1 MNSAKSSSPK
11 GAAGRFTV
19 DGPNAVGIVSI
30 CKFKDEAWEFC
41 KYLPGDKPGVLGG
54 QEFEFKASRAIPT
67 RKSNFESPVFTENL
81 LPWEDAAVYQSSAE
95 AVINTPR
102 PGRWSEIDSAWRE
115 QWDAM
120 RLGRP
125 VQEAMDELVSIVQPM
140 LEDGIDPPMPR
151 KILVTTTSLLVSGG
165 PTLQDNREKARA
177 LLERACASR
186 PDIVCLPETVTSYG
200 IPYTD
205 VNDVAETVPGPFTE
219 MASSVAR
226 RHGTYIICPVLRR
239 RDGRI
244 YNAAVLLDRQGQIV
258 GTYDKLHPVVSEAH
272 DQFEKGVTPGNTLK
286 VFDTDFGRIGILICF
301 DINWRQEWARLK
313 EMGAEIVFWP
323 SAYDGGLP
331 LQARALDHH
340 YYVVSAVKQE
350 HARIIDMLS
359 SVLVETGPYT
369 DIAEAVID
377 LDKKV
382 FSTDYNLHKLPA
394 LRLKYGRDVTIDMRC
409 DEDMFS
415 LESQR
420 ADLSVADLMAEFGM
434 QTWSEYIARASATQD
449 AGRLE

>member
-1 MNSAKSSSPK
+1 
-11 GAAGRFTV
+11 
-19 DGPNAVGIVSI
+19 
-30 CKFKDEAWEFC
+30 
-41 KYLPGDKPGVLGG
+41 
-54 QEFEFKASRAIPT
+54 
-67 RKSNFESPVFTENL
+67 
-81 LPWEDAAVYQSSAE
+81 
-95 AVINTPR
+95 
-102 PGRWSEIDSAWRE
+102 
-115 QWDAM
+115 
-120 RLGRP
+120 
-125 VQEAMDELVSIVQPM
+125 
-140 LEDGIDPPMPR
+140 MPR
-151 KILVTTTSLLVSGG
+151 KIRVTTTSLLVPGG

-205 VNDVAETVPGPFTE
+205 VNDVAESVPGPFTE
-219 MASSVAR
+219 MASILAR
-226 RHGTYIICPVLRR
+226 RYGAYIICPVWERR
-239 RDGRI
+239 NGRI

-258 GTYDKLHPVVSEAH
+258 GAYDKLHPVASESY
-272 DQFEKGVTPGNTLK
+272 DKFEKGVTPGRAPK

-340 YYVVSAVKQE
+340 YYVVSAVRKD
-350 HARIIDMLS
+350 HARIIDVLS
-359 SVLVETGPYT
+359 SVLAQTGPYI

-382 FSTDYNLHKLPA
+382 FSTDYNLQKLAA

-420 ADLSVADLMAEFGM
+420 ADLSIADLMVEFGM
-434 QTWSEYIARASATQD
+434 QSWSEYIGKCTAAQD
-449 AGRLE
+449 AQRLAHIPA

>member
-1 MNSAKSSSPK
+1 MS
-11 GAAGRFTV
+11 
-19 DGPNAVGIVSI
+19 
-30 CKFKDEAWEFC
+30 
-41 KYLPGDKPGVLGG
+41 
-54 QEFEFKASRAIPT
+54 
-67 RKSNFESPVFTENL
+67 
-81 LPWEDAAVYQSSAE
+81 
-95 AVINTPR
+95 
-102 PGRWSEIDSAWRE
+102 
-115 QWDAM
+115 
-120 RLGRP
+120 
-125 VQEAMDELVSIVQPM
+125 
-140 LEDGIDPPMPR
+140 R
-151 KILVTTTSLLVSGG
+151 KIRVTTTSLLVPGG
-165 PTLQDNREKARA
+165 PTKQDNLEKARA

-186 PDIVCLPETVTSYG
+186 PEIVCLPETVTSHD
-200 IPYTD
+200 IPYAD
-205 VNDVAETVPGPFTE
+205 VNEMAESVPGPFTE
-219 MASSVAR
+219 MAAEFAR
-226 RHGTYIICPVLRR
+226 RYETYIICPVWERR
-239 RDGRI
+239 HGRV
-244 YNAAVLLDRQGQIV
+244 YNSAVLLDRQGRIA
-258 GTYDKLHPVVSEAH
+258 GTYDKLHPVTSNTSPLL
-272 DQFEKGVTPGNTLK
+272 EKGVTPGNELK

-340 YYVVSAVKQE
+340 YFVVSAVHKE

-382 FSTDYNLHKLPA
+382 FSTDFNLRKLAA

-420 ADLSVADLMAEFGM
+420 QGLSVADLMAEYGM
-434 QTWSEYIARASATQD
+434 QTWSDYIAQSTAAQD
-449 AGRLE
+449 AQRLETVTT